1 MGCRWW
7 LDSAVN
13 LMSANSKQPA
23 TVAATE
29 SSVLFSTYAKLICV
43 PLIWGG
49 TFIAGRI
56 VSGQLPP
63 AVGALGRYLIAT
75 VVLLGFWFAS
85 ESRDPNSK
93 PLTQLDRKEWLF
105 VLGLGA
111 TGILIYNL
119 GFFAALGLIP
129 ASRTAVFV
137 ALNPA
142 FTIVLAVLLFRERM
156 VWTRWLGVALALV
169 GVWIVITRGDLLQ
182 LFQSI
187 GKGELL
193 MLMAVAAWVGYTLIG
208 RQVLKTMSPLKSTLW
223 ASIFGT
229 LMLSFFAVP
238 DFANVK
244 AAQFTMPVVLSLIF
258 LGALGTAVAFV
269 WYYQG
274 VQRLGTSR
282 TVVFNNLVPIFG
294 VLLGWLILDEAIS
307 VSLLVGG
314 SIAVAGIFLVNRVP
328 ATST

>member
-1 MGCRWW
+1 
-7 LDSAVN
+7 
-13 LMSANSKQPA
+13 MSTNSKQPA
-23 TVAATE
+23 VVSATE
-29 SSVLFSTYAKLICV
+29 SPTVFSTYAKLICV

-75 VVLLGFWFAS
+75 VVLLAFWFAS
-85 ESRDPNSK
+85 EARDPNSK

-142 FTIVLAVLLFRERM
+142 FTIVLAVLLFREKM
-156 VWTRWLGVALALV
+156 VWTRWLGVALALI

-193 MLMAVAAWVGYTLIG
+193 MLMAVAAWAGYTLIG
-208 RQVLKTMSPLKSTLW
+208 RQILKTMSPLKSTLW

-229 LMLSFFAVP
+229 LMLSFFAAH
-238 DFANVK
+238 DLANIK
-244 AAQFTMPVVLSLIF
+244 AAQFTMPVILSLIF

-274 VQRLGTSR
+274 VQRLGTAR

-307 VSLLVGG
+307 ISLLVGG

-328 ATST
+328 AAST

>member
-1 MGCRWW
+1 
-7 LDSAVN
+7 
-13 LMSANSKQPA
+13 MSTNSKQPEALVA
-23 TVAATE
+23 TV
-29 SSVLFSTYAKLICV
+29 SSTVFSTYAKLICV

-75 VVLLGFWFAS
+75 VVLLAFWFAS
-85 ESRDPNSK
+85 EARDPNSK

-208 RQVLKTMSPLKSTLW
+208 RQVLKTLSPLKSTLW

-229 LMLSFFAVP
+229 LMLSFFALP
-238 DFANVK
+238 DVANVK

-328 ATST
+328 AASN

>member
-1 MGCRWW
+1 
-7 LDSAVN
+7 
-13 LMSANSKQPA
+13 MSTTSKQPA
-23 TVAATE
+23 ALAATE
-29 SSVLFSTYAKLICV
+29 ASTVLSTYAKLICV

-75 VVLLGFWFAS
+75 VVLLVFWFAS
-85 ESRDPNSK
+85 EARASNSK

-105 VLGLGA
+105 VLGLAA

-142 FTIVLAVLLFRERM
+142 FTIVLTVLLFRERM

-169 GVWIVITRGDLLQ
+169 GVLIVITRGELLQ

-229 LMLSFFAVP
+229 LMLSFFALP
-238 DFANVK
+238 SFANVK

-307 VSLLVGG
+307 ISLLVGG
-314 SIAVAGIFLVNRVP
+314 SIAVVGIFLVNRVP
-328 ATST
+328 ATSA

>member
-1 MGCRWW
+1 
-7 LDSAVN
+7 
-13 LMSANSKQPA
+13 MSANSKQAA
-23 TVAATE
+23 TLATTE
-29 SSVLFSTYAKLICV
+29 SSTVFSTYAKLICV

-75 VVLLGFWFAS
+75 VVLLAFWFAS
-85 ESRDPNSK
+85 EARDPNSK

-229 LMLSFFAVP
+229 LMLSFFAAP

-244 AAQFTMPVVLSLIF
+244 ATQFTMPVVLSLIF

-307 VSLLVGG
+307 ISLLVGG

-328 ATST
+328 AAST

>member
-1 MGCRWW
+1 MN
-7 LDSAVN
+7 A
-13 LMSANSKQPA
+13 ASKPTPNQFA
-23 TVAATE
+23 TA
-29 SSVLFSTYAKLICV
+29 FYTYAKLICV

-75 VVLLGFWFAS
+75 LVLLIFWFAS
-85 ESRDPNSK
+85 EARDPSSK
-93 PLTQLDRKEWLF
+93 PLTQLNKKEWLF
-105 VLGLGA
+105 ILGLGA

-142 FTIVLAVLLFRERM
+142 LTIVFAVLLFRERL
-156 VWTRWLGVALALV
+156 VWTRWLGVALALL

-193 MLMAVAAWVGYTLIG
+193 MLMAVASWAGYTLIG

-229 LMLSFFAVP
+229 IMLAFFAAG
-238 DFANVK
+238 DLANLK
-244 AAQFTMPVVLSLIF
+244 ASQFTTPVVLSLIF

-274 VQRLGTSR
+274 VQRLGTAR

-294 VLLGWLILDEAIS
+294 VLLGWLILDESIS
-307 VSLLVGG
+307 ISLLVGG
-314 SIAVAGIFLVNRVP
+314 SIAVVGIFLVNRVP
-328 ATST
+328 AK

>member
-1 MGCRWW
+1 
-7 LDSAVN
+7 
-13 LMSANSKQPA
+13 MSTTSKQPA
-23 TVAATE
+23 ALAATE
-29 SSVLFSTYAKLICV
+29 ASTVLSTYAKLICV

-75 VVLLGFWFAS
+75 VVLLVFWFAS
-85 ESRDPNSK
+85 EARASNSK

-105 VLGLGA
+105 VLGLAA

-142 FTIVLAVLLFRERM
+142 FTIVLTVLLFRERM

-229 LMLSFFAVP
+229 LMLSFFALP
-238 DFANVK
+238 SFANVK

-307 VSLLVGG
+307 ISLLVGG
-314 SIAVAGIFLVNRVP
+314 SIAVVGIFLVNRVP
-328 ATST
+328 ATSA

>member
-1 MGCRWW
+1 
-7 LDSAVN
+7 
-13 LMSANSKQPA
+13 
-23 TVAATE
+23 
-29 SSVLFSTYAKLICV
+29 
-43 PLIWGG
+43 
-49 TFIAGRI
+49 
-56 VSGQLPP
+56 
-63 AVGALGRYLIAT
+63 LIAK
-75 VVLLGFWFAS
+75 
-85 ESRDPNSK
+85 N
-93 PLTQLDRKEWLF
+93 
-105 VLGLGA
+105 
-111 TGILIYNL
+111 GILIYNL

-169 GVWIVITRGDLLQ
+169 GVWIVITRGNLLQ

-229 LMLSFFAVP
+229 LMLSFFALP
-238 DFANVK
+238 DVANVK

-328 ATST
+328 AASN